1 MMKKRLR
8 RILAVLLTVSIAGA
22 NVQPV
27 FATGEE
33 TALTEEVNEAS
44 GAEQL
49 SAAAETDTEEASDP
63 EPEDRANSWRYVD
76 GEPITGTAKARASR
90 AFEQYTT
97 WPTDVPGA
105 VGFGID
111 VSEHQGEIDWAKAK
125 AAGVEF
131 AIVRCGYGQN
141 EAGQD
146 DKYWTV
152 NADACEKNGIPFG
165 TYLYSYADTVAKA
178 RSEAQHVLRLIDG
191 YDLDYPIY
199 YDLEENSIRNKLS
212 ETQIADIAEAFCDTI
227 EAAGYEAAIY
237 SNTDWFTNYLTDSR
251 FDQWDKWVAQYNTTC
266 TYTGDYSMWQCSSKG
281 RIDGISGNVDLN
293 VDLGAALD
301 AHFIPGANG
310 FHASPANGN
319 WYYYKDGAIQY
330 GLEDV
335 IKGTVDGTYAWWHVS
350 NGKVVY
356 DTTVAKNSK
365 GWWYIENGKVNFD
378 ANTVARNSKGWWVI
392 RAGKVDF
399 DYNGFAE
406 NENGWWY
413 CEDGKVQFGT
423 NDVIKGTVNGTNA
436 WWYVVGGEVT
446 FTETVAKNS
455 KGWWRIVDGK
465 VDFNCNSV
473 EKNHLGWWYI
483 RGGKVDF
490 SYTGVAKNSKGWW
503 RIVDGKVDFNCN
515 SVEKNHLGW
524 WYIRGGKVD
533 FSYTGVA
540 KNSKGWWRIVNG
552 KVDFNYNGFAEN
564 SKGWWYCRGGKV
576 QFDTNSVIKGTVDG
590 TRAWWHVVGGE
601 VTFDNTVAKNSNG
614 WWHIQKGKV
623 DFNSNTVAK
632 NSNGWWVIR
641 NGKVNFRFNGIASN
655 SNGSWLCQKG
665 KVNFNYNGTY
675 TYGGRSY
682 TIRGGKVV

>member
-27 FATGEE
+27 FAAGEE

-178 RSEAQHVLRLIDG
+178 KSEAQHVLRLIDG

-266 TYTGDYSMWQCSSKG
+266 TYEGDYSMWQCSSKG
-281 RIDGISGNVDLN
+281 RVDGISGNVDLN
-293 VDLGAALD
+293 VDLGASLD

-399 DYNGFAE
+399 NYNGFAE
-406 NENGWWY
+406 NQNGWWY

-423 NDVIKGTVNGTNA
+423 NDVIKGTVNGINA

-503 RIVDGKVDFNCN
+503 RIV
-515 SVEKNHLGW
+515 
-524 WYIRGGKVD
+524 
-533 FSYTGVA
+533 
-540 KNSKGWWRIVNG
+540 NG

-564 SKGWWYCRGGKV
+564 SNGWWYCRGGKV

>member
-33 TALTEEVNEAS
+33 TALTEEADEAS

-49 SAAAETDTEEASDP
+49 SAAVEADAEEASDP

-165 TYLYSYADTVAKA
+165 TYLYSYADTVEKA

-199 YDLEENSIRNKLS
+199 YDLEENSIRSKLS
-212 ETQIADIAEAFCDTI
+212 ETQIADIAETFCDTI

-266 TYTGDYSMWQCSSKG
+266 TYEGDYSMWQCSSKG
-281 RIDGISGNVDLN
+281 RVDGISGNVDLN
-293 VDLGAALD
+293 VDLGASLD

-335 IKGTVDGTYAWWHVS
+335 IKGTVDGTNAWWHVS
-350 NGKVVY
+350 NGKVMY

-378 ANTVARNSKGWWVI
+378 ANTVARNSNGWWVI
-392 RAGKVDF
+392 RSGKVDF

-446 FTETVAKNS
+446 FTET
-455 KGWWRIVDGK
+455 
-465 VDFNCNSV
+465 
-473 EKNHLGWWYI
+473 
-483 RGGKVDF
+483 
-490 SYTGVAKNSKGWW
+490 VAKNSKGWW